1 MNDAIKTDAADKLV
15 VVVNGD
21 PVLEYNRDRA
31 LPEHQL
37 AYLDKM
43 DAKMDRGV
51 TLGAKQVQA
60 PDTLQRAQFV
70 AVHLIEALQQ
80 DNESQAA
87 AACAYLATRIA
98 DLKQVKAEL
107 DDAGMHVD
115 LIFDRVYSKE
125 VRVELGMPS
134 LNRKH

>member
-1 MNDAIKTDAADKLV
+1 MNDAIKTDAADRLV
-15 VVVNGD
+15 VVINGD
-21 PVLEYNRDRA
+21 PVLEYDRDRA

-43 DAKMDRGV
+43 DAQMDAGV
-51 TLGAKQVQA
+51 TLGGKQIQA
-60 PDTLQRAQFV
+60 PEALQRAQFV

-80 DNESQAA
+80 DNEAQAA
-87 AACAYLATRIA
+87 AACAYLATRMT

-107 DDAGMHVD
+107 DDAGLHVD
-115 LIFDRVYSKE
+115 LIFDRIYSKE